1 MPEYADYL
9 PVQRLRPVLSLS
21 ADGHMVAYASDA
33 SGQFNLWIQPVSGG
47 PARQLT
53 FFTGQSIRQIAW
65 APDGR
70 RLVFT
75 ADTHGDEQTQVYV
88 VTAGGGDPVRLSAA
102 GDRQY
107 RIGEI
112 NSFDPSGRY
121 VLCGGNDR
129 DQAVPDLILYD
140 LSGGPALRFEGVP
153 GRIVY
158 PVAFAADGHRIL
170 AGSWGANTD
179 FQSYIA
185 DITRAEAGLVPVTA
199 HLPGSFYYP
208 GPWDGEGFLVR
219 TTTDQEGLAR
229 LGRVSV
235 PDGTLTIIDS
245 PPWDVE
251 EQIAV
256 AADGQV
262 LVWTVNDDGRSVL
275 RGQKNGARLDMPAI
289 PDGVV
294 HAVQVPGDAS
304 AAVLLLDT
312 PGRPMEVA
320 VADLGGDQVRY
331 LTDTRPPAAAPV
343 VPELCHYPARD
354 GTPIPAWLY
363 RPPGPGPHPIVLYI
377 HGGPESQARPVYNA
391 LFQCLLA
398 SGIAIMAPN
407 VRGSTGYGQ
416 AWQKRIY
423 RDWGGIDLADFEAAA
438 SYLRAQ
444 HWADPD
450 RIAVLGKSYGGFAAL
465 SCVSRLPGLWAA
477 AVSAYGPSNLET
489 LARTVPPDWA
499 TIVATMFGDPDENA
513 EDLRERSPVTYADQI
528 AAPLLVIQGAKDPRV
543 PKAESDQIV
552 DRARANGAEVEY
564 LVFEDEGHGF
574 TSRENDIKAH
584 TAIVEF
590 LAKHLQLCSA
600 RLPRTGLGNFREADQ
615 RQGNLPSLGGR
626 EINPQVGPATSF
638 VTQVDLYPRRS
649 RRCPQVLRPGPD
661 GNRHAGGRSLTA
673 ARTAQAELQVRPVMP
688 EIFIGSLGIPIRKM
702 LAFGAPGRARR
713 QRYRG
718 IQTLNPKAFRHPAHS
733 PLQART
739 PRSQLLPRQLA
750 AVTEGFYEEA
760 QPIDRPPYPR
770 GVRPGHPP
778 GEGDRRG
785 GRYCYGPPQLRRCG
799 QVDMQGSTRVGSSH
813 FRLRAARHPVA
824 NNHGRNGQ
832 AGPSME
838 CRRAPFWFSRIPC
851 PIVTI
856 W

>member
-9 PVQRLRPVLSLS
+9 PVQRLRPVLSVS
-21 ADGHMVAYASDA
+21 ADGRTVAYASDA

-47 PARQLT
+47 TARQLT
-53 FFTGQSIRQIAW
+53 FFTGQSVRQIAW
-65 APDGR
+65 APDGK
-70 RLVFT
+70 RLAFT

-88 VTAGGGDPVRLSAA
+88 IGADGGDPVRLSAA
-102 GDRQY
+102 NDRQY

-112 NSFDPSGRY
+112 GSFDPSGRY

-185 DITRAEAGLVPVTA
+185 DITRPQAGLVPVTA

-208 GPWDGEGFLVR
+208 GPWDGAGFLVR

-256 AADGQV
+256 AAAGQAV
-262 LVWTVNDDGRSVL
+262 VWTVNEDGRSVL
-275 RGQKNGARLDMPAI
+275 NGQKNGAGLDLPAI

-294 HAVQVPGDAS
+294 HAVQVTGDAS

-331 LTDTRPPAAAPV
+331 LTGTRPPAAASV
-343 VPELCHYPARD
+343 VPELCHYSACD

-363 RPPGPGPHPIVLYI
+363 RPPGSGPHPVLLYI

-398 SGIAIMAPN
+398 SGIAVMAPN

-438 SYLRAQ
+438 AYLRAQ
-444 HWADPD
+444 DWADPD

-477 AVSAYGPSNLET
+477 AVSAYGPSNLVT

-513 EDLRERSPVTYADQI
+513 EDLRERSPVTYADRI

-590 LAKHLQLCSA
+590 LARHLRLSSV
-600 RLPRTGLGNFREADQ
+600 RLPRTGLGNFC
-615 RQGNLPSLGGR
+615 
-626 EINPQVGPATSF
+626 EIYQF
-638 VTQVDLYPRRS
+638 
-649 RRCPQVLRPGPD
+649 
-661 GNRHAGGRSLTA
+661 HAWPY
-673 ARTAQAELQVRPVMP
+673 VR
-688 EIFIGSLGIPIRKM
+688 FKR
-702 LAFGAPGRARR
+702 PGRAAASRR
-713 QRYRG
+713 SSRPRWTACAVLEPARHADLLANTWSAPGSVHVAGVYRFVFHRLWYCSISSTVSSG
-718 IQTLNPKAFRHPAHS
+718 SPVTAFIVVSHS
-733 PLQART
+733 R
-739 PRSQLLPRQLA
+739 
-750 AVTEGFYEEA
+750 
-760 QPIDRPPYPR
+760 RPSRR
-770 GVRPGHPP
+770 GVRRTPIDTASGFVWNSWRSWWRSRTQAVNA
-778 GEGDRRG
+778 DRVRFVSTEHTPKPS
-785 GRYCYGPPQLRRCG
+785 CGPCAVERNVRIFQNALSGPACLAACIP
-799 QVDMQGSTRVGSSH
+799 SSMYLP
-813 FRLRAARHPVA
+813 RSVR
-824 NNHGRNGQ
+824 
-832 AGPSME
+832 
-838 CRRAPFWFSRIPC
+838 
-851 PIVTI
+851 
-856 W
+856 